1 MPGVARSEAP
11 KRLLTLG
18 RRPQILLEEVQEVKL
33 YNNKGIDS
41 VNPFIVRG
49 PKASLPFSP
58 LYVY

>member
-33 YNNKGIDS
+33 YNNKGIDVGCRVWLEAKRQS
-41 VNPFIVRG
+41 VF
-49 PKASLPFSP
+49 
-58 LYVY
+58 